1 MKGREKELEFFLVG
15 SLEKVFPDQRPEE
28 GKEGEK
34 LCILKGET
42 PAIQLVYFRRSGG
55 GYPTVPR
62 FACRVSGFPA
72 QARLREVELVP
83 SAFPCFE
90 QVDDNYLRTEPGMFP
105 DLLKPCPDGWITP
118 RAGQY
123 RALWIDFPD
132 TSGVPAGEYRVEI
145 TLMPET
151 EGMLGNGQSWRW
163 DEEMKQRVFSLTPME
178 EGETKPLCLTLE
190 VSEEALP
197 KQSLIHTEWFHS
209 DCVADYYQTE
219 VFGEAHW
226 KALESQIAMAAEIGI
241 NTLLTPV
248 FTPPLD
254 TAVGGERTTVQL
266 VGITQ
271 DRDGYHFD
279 FSLLERWCGLCRKY
293 GIEYLEM
300 PHLFTQWGA
309 EATPKILVGVDGKT
323 EKRFGWHVPA
333 DSPAYREFLREFLP
347 ALQEK
352 LQKLGFDKG
361 HVFFH
366 ISDEPSQ
373 EQLDSYER
381 AKKVAE
387 DLLEGWRVI
396 DALSDYAFYESG
408 AVKHPVPANNH
419 IQPFADH
426 GVPGLW
432 TYYCCSQGVAVPNR
446 FFAMPSARNRI
457 MGVLMYLYEIQGFL
471 HWGYN
476 FYNSGF
482 SRKHIDPFYDTHADY
497 SFPSG
502 DSFLVYPGPEGETWS
517 SVRAQVQLEG
527 IQDLGALC
535 RLEKMAGRER
545 VLELI
550 YAEGDGPFTFQ
561 KYPADAGWLYRL
573 RERIAGELAGR

>member
-1 MKGREKELEFFLVG
+1 
-15 SLEKVFPDQRPEE
+15 
-28 GKEGEK
+28 
-34 LCILKGET
+34 
-42 PAIQLVYFRRSGG
+42 
-55 GYPTVPR
+55 
-62 FACRVSGFPA
+62 
-72 QARLREVELVP
+72 
-83 SAFPCFE
+83 
-90 QVDDNYLRTEPGMFP
+90 MFP

-163 DEEMKQRVFSLTPME
+163 DEEMKQRVFSLTPLE

-300 PHLFTQWGA
+300 PHMFTQWGA

-323 EKRFGWHVPA
+323 EKRFGWHVP
-333 DSPAYREFLREFLP
+333 E
-347 ALQEK
+347 
-352 LQKLGFDKG
+352 LGSASWW
-361 HVFFH
+361 V
-366 ISDEPSQ
+366 
-373 EQLDSYER
+373 
-381 AKKVAE
+381 
-387 DLLEGWRVI
+387 RV
-396 DALSDYAFYESG
+396 
-408 AVKHPVPANNH
+408 
-419 IQPFADH
+419 
-426 GVPGLW
+426 
-432 TYYCCSQGVAVPNR
+432 YY
-446 FFAMPSARNRI
+446 
-457 MGVLMYLYEIQGFL
+457 
-471 HWGYN
+471 
-476 FYNSGF
+476 
-482 SRKHIDPFYDTHADY
+482 
-497 SFPSG
+497 
-502 DSFLVYPGPEGETWS
+502 
-517 SVRAQVQLEG
+517 
-527 IQDLGALC
+527 
-535 RLEKMAGRER
+535 
-545 VLELI
+545 
-550 YAEGDGPFTFQ
+550 
-561 KYPADAGWLYRL
+561 
-573 RERIAGELAGR
+573 

>member
-28 GKEGEK
+28 WKEGEK

-254 TAVGGERTTVQL
+254 TAVGSHRTGTGIISISACLRDGAACAGNTASSIWRCPICSPSGER
-266 VGITQ
+266 
-271 DRDGYHFD
+271 RPRRR
-279 FSLLERWCGLCRKY
+279 SL
-293 GIEYLEM
+293 
-300 PHLFTQWGA
+300 
-309 EATPKILVGVDGKT
+309 
-323 EKRFGWHVPA
+323 
-333 DSPAYREFLREFLP
+333 
-347 ALQEK
+347 
-352 LQKLGFDKG
+352 
-361 HVFFH
+361 
-366 ISDEPSQ
+366 
-373 EQLDSYER
+373 
-381 AKKVAE
+381 
-387 DLLEGWRVI
+387 
-396 DALSDYAFYESG
+396 
-408 AVKHPVPANNH
+408 
-419 IQPFADH
+419 
-426 GVPGLW
+426 
-432 TYYCCSQGVAVPNR
+432 
-446 FFAMPSARNRI
+446 SA
-457 MGVLMYLYEIQGFL
+457 
-471 HWGYN
+471 
-476 FYNSGF
+476 
-482 SRKHIDPFYDTHADY
+482 
-497 SFPSG
+497 
-502 DSFLVYPGPEGETWS
+502 
-517 SVRAQVQLEG
+517 
-527 IQDLGALC
+527 
-535 RLEKMAGRER
+535 
-545 VLELI
+545 
-550 YAEGDGPFTFQ
+550 
-561 KYPADAGWLYRL
+561 
-573 RERIAGELAGR
+573 